1 MSRLRSRLRT
11 LRRKLSILLIVLILL
26 GGLTAWWFDRLMS
39 LPLDPGGER
48 IVVTI
53 PTGTHYDGA
62 VELLAK
68 HRLVPEPVLGSGAWL
83 FSLRAR
89 LRDRRHPLDAGLYR
103 FDRAMS
109 PDEIIDHL
117 VKGADAPLLAKG
129 NRVTI
134 IPGHN
139 IFQVDEIL
147 KRMRLSGD
155 ITKYP
160 IEMATLN
167 VSSVPLPAWQPKESY
182 TTLEGYLYPDT
193 YAVDKTKRSASQ
205 AVQKMLN
212 RFGKVWTD
220 LKVTHARTY
229 ARLMGEFGLRDHD
242 FVILASLVE
251 KEVAVRA
258 EAPMVAGV
266 FYNRLRKK
274 MKLETDPTMVYGP
287 RTWRAVPSPR
297 YRKQASNPYNT
308 YHIDAL
314 PPGPICNPGREA
326 LAAVL
331 APEATEALFFVAK
344 GNGRHAFANT
354 YDQHKAN
361 IKKYRRR

>member
-1 MSRLRSRLRT
+1 
-11 LRRKLSILLIVLILL
+11 LIVLILL

-68 HRLVPEPVLGSGAWL
+68 LRLVPEPVLGSGAWL